1 MAAPEDAEDG
11 NRRRKHHD
19 TQNVED
25 DGHVDSIDVRLQS
38 NEHWNA
44 PPTDREWLDQ
54 LNVLTSLAIT
64 ISFSLSASRLREHFT
79 VGVRGATC
87 VYAPTAQTSNTNTI
101 YTY

>member
-38 NEHWNA
+38 NEH
-44 PPTDREWLDQ
+44 
-54 LNVLTSLAIT
+54 
-64 ISFSLSASRLREHFT
+64 
-79 VGVRGATC
+79 
-87 VYAPTAQTSNTNTI
+87 
-101 YTY
+101 